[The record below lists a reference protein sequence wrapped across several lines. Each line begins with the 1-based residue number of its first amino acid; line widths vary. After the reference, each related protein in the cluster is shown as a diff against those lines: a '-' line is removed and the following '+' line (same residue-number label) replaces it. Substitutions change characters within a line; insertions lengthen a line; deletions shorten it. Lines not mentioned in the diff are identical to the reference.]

1 MARTRNHRSGFVFFS
16 SVGLLLQ
23 LLHHCHRLLL
33 RKVQY
38 CRHLTRSHGRYKGVC
53 VLQLSTA
60 ASSTAVTAT
69 FSAYAATSS
78 TFSTATFFTAATATF
93 SAAAPSS

>member
-1 MARTRNHRSGFVFFS
+1 MVRIRNHPSGFVFFF

-33 RKVQY
+33 RKLQY
-38 CRHLTRSHGRYKGVC
+38 CRHLTRSQGRYRVVC

-60 ASSTAVTAT
+60 ACSTAATAI
-69 FSAYAATSS
+69 FSAYAATFS